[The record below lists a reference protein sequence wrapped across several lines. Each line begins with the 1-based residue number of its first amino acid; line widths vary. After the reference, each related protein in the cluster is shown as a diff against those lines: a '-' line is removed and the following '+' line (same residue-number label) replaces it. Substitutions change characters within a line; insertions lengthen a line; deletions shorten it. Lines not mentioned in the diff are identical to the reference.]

1 MYVFLVLV
9 FKNSSS
15 HYFKTSL
22 PLGNGAVNKI
32 YFNKN
37 KLACRWAFFYAAKVQ
52 KKI

>member
-9 FKNSSS
+9 FKNSSQL
-15 HYFKTSL
+15 FL
-22 PLGNGAVNKI
+22 NFVPLGNGAVNKI